1 MIEGRATGTCSLGPL
16 IRADVA
22 ASDSLP
28 GTGLIKWRG
37 SCELLGVFSPQM
49 GAAVTFSYTIQGKA
63 TQTIPKKF
71 RVLSSF
77 ADPLANNGRGQTTVE
92 LGCLLTYMEDAA
104 EPTELKSRDDDELGN
119 ESQSDEDF
127 DAIGASVSARFAF
140 KQCANAIGV
149 SFNFRDGALES
160 TFRVDTIDLKVG
172 YISVMSDLLV
182 SESMVGE
189 LDANEVLQIR
199 RLTEASGEAG
209 KLLNTSNILSIAP
222 LNAGE
227 LPGENVAVEYSSW
240 RLKEPDENDGLFDP
254 WEKVITVGPE
264 GRLFLGFTYLN
275 TRGLEFG
282 VGIIN
287 TVTPIKNYFDYTP
300 VQETTTYYREV
311 TVDGQ
316 TRSVTDRT
324 ETVLTTS
331 LAAVM
336 PSVFISWFLTVGTVI
351 GISDLEAT
359 SITTTEYEYNERGEV
374 TREVTEI
381 YEDAPV
387 LVGKLGISVGRFI
400 SSIQLE
406 NLERTLIALLG
417 KEQFLTGRTIVE
429 YEYSSDKRLIVTKE
443 FIHYAYTQEGQQA
456 AVETGT
462 FVRLESDVYDLWN
475 TIGNRGYELVPKSTV
490 TQTTLRP
497 SRPENVV
504 PSKSE
509 RLSVGSADDPLER
522 STETVWVYGDQQ
534 SIRRRVFRMPFAP
547 DDLVTG
553 TSGNYTVTESNAEAV
568 ARLFGR
574 VQNKLLF
581 GARYGVQLQLL
592 PVQVPAMA
600 FDALNVDLA
609 GVMGQFRL
617 NNLSYVIEPGE
628 VVCGCN
634 ALYWGTIGSTP
645 SSGTASG
652 SWVPLPASSSGY
664 TAPQDM
670 NTVEAG
676 TTFVISSVGTTSQ
689 EDWNTLAGTSGV
701 TYSEGDTITTAVDG
715 STLDSSTGTVS
726 TLQPAPT
733 PTSDATLGE
742 VVTTDPEDVQPPYT
756 TTERYALAAYRGRFV
771 LTGLEADKRPSLKYG
786 IEAGRRAFLLVGR
799 VLALSVGETIE
810 AGGETF
816 ALQGQPI
823 TTAEG
828 TGGFQLEANTGLFVV
843 TGANADLP
851 PVIDEASLWTAGQLN
866 AALWLDGSDES
877 TITASSGRVTEW
889 RDKSGNN
896 RHAVSGGAQSP
907 LVAVASRNELNTIG
921 IDSIDRFLFI
931 PSSQGTF
938 NALHNGKGHVFLV
951 WSRDI
956 ASGSFNQVM
965 GNRGSSSNS
974 TGFRLF
980 LGAGANV
987 QTLSVTAGGDAVRTA
1002 VIGFRALSVGE
1013 FGIIE
1018 ARLSL
1023 DEGDDKA
1030 TILND
1035 GVAPSQERSGTATP
1049 SGSNSTGDLRIG
1061 TDDSG
1066 QALISK
1072 IAEVI
1077 IVTQALSQEDVER
1090 VEGYLAYKWALAD
1103 RLPVDH
1109 PYRSQPP
1116 TVFGSGQIQ
1125 VTGNNAV
1132 LTTTGTEAEAPIIAT
1147 YSQSSLWFQNEAATA
1162 EGMTNGIY
1170 AETLQTATDNDSQ
1183 FDNRDWVQMD
1193 FGQQIA
1199 FSKVIVGADLDR
1211 TLAGGWNES
1220 YTEFSSIRASNV
1232 GGNNPADWTTLVAD
1246 IGEFTQGIQEY
1257 ATPGASY
1264 RYVRLVGNQFVYL
1277 VVTEFYAVS

>member
-336 PSVFISWFLTVGTVI
+336 PSVFISWFLTFGTVI

-645 SSGTASG
+645 YSGTASG

-701 TYSEGDTITTAVDG
+701 TYSEGDTITAVVDG

-733 PTSDATLGE
+733 PTSDPTLGE

-771 LTGLEADKRPSLKYG
+771 LSGTETATRLALRFGLAADS
-786 IEAGRRAFLLVGR
+786 RAFVLSGRPVTLRKSIQYQLAANAAAFVITGNDADVVHGYNLGPAAGAYVMTGQDAALATTGAASFELLGVTGSFA
-799 VLALSVGETIE
+799 LTGNEAELNPTILTPLPGSFALSGNDVDLSLFAVEPFNGFGAKYSNPATLPTNDANGVAFSPSGEAIAVAFRSSPFIAAYPWDAATGFGTKYSNPATAVPGFSGQAVAFSPAGDAIAIAIDDETCVAVYAWDDATGFGAKYSDPSTAIVGDYGWDV
-810 AGGETF
+810 AF
-816 ALQGQPI
+816 SP
-823 TTAEG
+823 
-828 TGGFQLEANTGLFVV
+828 
-843 TGANADLP
+843 
-851 PVIDEASLWTAGQLN
+851 
-866 AALWLDGSDES
+866 
-877 TITASSGRVTEW
+877 
-889 RDKSGNN
+889 SGNAI
-896 RHAVSGGAQSP
+896 AVSHGFTQ
-907 LVAVASRNELNTIG
+907 
-921 IDSIDRFLFI
+921 
-931 PSSQGTF
+931 PSVS
-938 NALHNGKGHVFLV
+938 AYA
-951 WSRDI
+951 WD
-956 ASGSFNQVM
+956 A
-965 GNRGSSSNS
+965 S
-974 TGFRLF
+974 TGFGTKYSNPASTPEF
-980 LGAGANV
+980 AFDSENV
-987 QTLSVTAGGDAVRTA
+987 AFTPAGDAIA
-1002 VIGFRALSVGE
+1002 VTFDDTPGIVVYSWDDATGFGVQYS
-1013 FGIIE
+1013 
-1018 ARLSL
+1018 
-1023 DEGDDKA
+1023 DPA
-1030 TILND
+1030 T
-1035 GVAPSQERSGTATP
+1035 
-1049 SGSNSTGDLRIG
+1049 
-1061 TDDSG
+1061 
-1066 QALISK
+1066 
-1072 IAEVI
+1072 
-1077 IVTQALSQEDVER
+1077 
-1090 VEGYLAYKWALAD
+1090 
-1103 RLPVDH
+1103 
-1109 PYRSQPP
+1109 
-1116 TVFGSGQIQ
+1116 
-1125 VTGNNAV
+1125 
-1132 LTTTGTEAEAPIIAT
+1132 EAPIG
-1147 YSQSSLWFQNEAATA
+1147 SEDL
-1162 EGMTNGIY
+1162 
-1170 AETLQTATDNDSQ
+1170 
-1183 FDNRDWVQMD
+1183 
-1193 FGQQIA
+1193 A
-1199 FSKVIVGADLDR
+1199 FSPAGDAIASTDIFEPGVYVCSWDSATGFGAK
-1211 TLAGGWNES
+1211 
-1220 YTEFSSIRASNV
+1220 YTDPSTALTFR
-1232 GGNNPADWTTLVAD
+1232 W
-1246 IGEFTQGIQEY
+1246 
-1257 ATPGASY
+1257 PGCS
-1264 RYVRLVGNQFVYL
+1264 L
-1277 VVTEFYAVS
+1277 